1 MEIQN
6 ETQAKLQKEIEI
18 SQQNIEALEEQKK
31 LKLESNKVENMSAAK
46 RALMAQ
52 YGYEDGETTDAADN
66 AEKPVTNKEHASAIS
81 KANTQKQRAAT
92 NTQSKADARAETK
105 ASKAAKEAKKEER
118 RKKAGKKERQ
128 RM

>member
-1 MEIQN
+1 
-6 ETQAKLQKEIEI
+6 
-18 SQQNIEALEEQKK
+18 
-31 LKLESNKVENMSAAK
+31 MSAAK

-52 YGYEDGETTDAADN
+52 YGYEDGETTVATADN
-66 AEKPVTNKEHASAIS
+66 AEKPVTNKEHASAVS

-105 ASKAAKEAKKEER
+105 ASKAAKDAKKEER
-118 RKKAGKKERQ
+118 RKRAGKKERQ

>member
-1 MEIQN
+1 MEIQ
-6 ETQAKLQKEIEI
+6 ETQAKKLQKEIEI
-18 SQQNIEALEEQKK
+18 SQHNVKALEEQKK

-46 RALMAQ
+46 RALMVQ
-52 YGYEDGETTDAADN
+52 YGYEDGETVATDD
-66 AEKPVTNKEHASAIS
+66 AEKTVTNKDHAASIS

-105 ASKAAKEAKKEER
+105 ASKAAKDAKKEER
-118 RKKAGKKERQ
+118 RKKAGKMERQ

>member
-1 MEIQN
+1 MEIQ
-6 ETQAKLQKEIEI
+6 ETQAKKLQKEIEI
-18 SQQNIEALEEQKK
+18 SQQNVKALEEQKK

-52 YGYEDGETTDAADN
+52 YGYEDGETSGTTDDLGTLSAHID
-66 AEKPVTNKEHASAIS
+66 HASAVS
-81 KANTQKQRAAT
+81 KANTQKQRATT